1 MNEIEMAQPDVMV
14 DEENEDTQKDK
25 YLSFSIGA
33 EEYAIHIKFVTEIVV
48 MQQITAVPDM
58 PDYIRGVINLRG
70 KVISL
75 MDIRTRFHLDS
86 ADYDD
91 RTCIIVIDVDEL
103 TIGLIVD
110 TVKEVVD
117 IPVDLIDPPPKT
129 YSGRGNDYV
138 QGLGKIGD
146 KVKIL
151 LDVEKTILAEEVAC

>member
-1 MNEIEMAQPDVMV
+1 MTEVELAQPEHLI
-14 DEENEDTQKDK
+14 DEDSEDTQKDK

-48 MQQITAVPDM
+48 MQHVTAVPDM

-70 KVISL
+70 KVISV
-75 MDIRTRFHLDS
+75 MDVRTRFHLKA
-86 ADYDD
+86 ADYDE
-91 RTCIIVIDVDEL
+91 RTCIIVIDVDEF

-117 IPVDLIDPPPKT
+117 IPPNLIDPPPRT
-129 YSGRGNDYV
+129 HGGLGNDYV
-138 QGLGKIGD
+138 QGLGKIGN

-151 LDVEKTILAEEVAC
+151 LDVEKIVLANDLEC